1 MTSAVVAA
9 NLDVYVRPTVA
20 KWYATQSDLL
30 KAEITAFDLA
40 RPVWHGGRVLDMGVG
55 GGRTTET
62 LAPTACTY
70 IGVDYSQAMVEA
82 AQGRYPDQ
90 DFRQADARDLSTFA
104 EGSFDFV
111 LFSYNGLDC
120 VGHTDRLKVLSE
132 VHRIVRPGG
141 VFMFSSHN
149 MDWIHRR
156 RILGEMFKIE
166 WGDTPVAMLKNLLK
180 PALRLR
186 NYFRAQAWAET
197 TADYL
202 LHPDPGDQFA
212 APHYN
217 TSIAVVRS
225 QLADAGF
232 TLTQTNDETGTPV
245 AGDHETASSTLY
257 YLATRI

>member
-40 RPVWHGGRVLDMGVG
+40 RPVWDGGRVLDMGVG

-166 WGDTPVAMLKNLLK
+166 RGDTPVAMLKNLLK

-232 TLTQTNDETGTPV
+232 TLTQTIDETGTPV